1 MEQIADGKLLTCLFG
16 PSDFLRALPRDPES
30 IFVCWE
36 ITPEKI
42 LNLKKQIGRE
52 ACGASRWLLKVLDV
66 TDIVFNGDNAW
77 QSVDSDIDVNEKR
90 KYVRVPGSGRTYIV
104 QCGIYTPGGL
114 FLPVLVSNVCA
125 VPRSGVSDRLD
136 GEWVRVN
143 SAELLRLSTEALEN
157 GGVKGNQLN
166 GAGIAVGGGSGS
178 GGIL

>member
-1 MEQIADGKLLTCLFG
+1 MEQIADGQLLTCLSG

-42 LNLKKQIGRE
+42 GNLKKQIGHE
-52 ACGASRWLLKVLDV
+52 AYSASRWLLKVLDV
-66 TDIVFNGDNAW
+66 TDIVFNGNNAW

-90 KYVRVPGSGRTYIV
+90 KYLRVPGPGRTYIV
-104 QCGIYTPGGL
+104 QCGILTPGGL
-114 FLPVLVSNVCA
+114 FLPALVSNACA
-125 VPRSGVSDRLD
+125 VPRNGVSDRLD
-136 GEWVRVN
+136 GEWVRIN
-143 SAELLRLSTEALEN
+143 SAELLRLSTEALKN